1 MRAPPTSV
9 VSALVRNRNA
19 TSATVPALFVSGCT
33 IGGASLVSAA
43 ICNVICGPDGVAL
56 ACGLALPDALGEV
69 EGLGLAVGVGLGDGV
84 GLGVGEAGFE
94 EAPAEG
100 ELLGLGLGLG
110 VGKLKATTQL
120 KPLLCGQRSPEEACE
135 TG

>member
-1 MRAPPTSV
+1 MRAPPASV

-43 ICNVICGPDGVAL
+43 ICNVICGPDGGAL
-56 ACGLALPDALGEV
+56 ACGLALPDALGEA

-84 GLGVGEAGFE
+84 GLGVGEADFA
-94 EAPAEG
+94 EAFDEG
-100 ELLGLGLGLG
+100 EPLGLGLG